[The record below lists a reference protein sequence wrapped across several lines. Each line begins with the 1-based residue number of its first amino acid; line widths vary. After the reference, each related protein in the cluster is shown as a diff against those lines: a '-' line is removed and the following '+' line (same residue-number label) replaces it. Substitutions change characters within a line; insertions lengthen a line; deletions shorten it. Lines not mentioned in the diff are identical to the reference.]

1 VYFLTKY
8 RQELKKGLTA
18 PQAISLAVKETGL
31 SMVYTNIILFFGFII
46 FAASSF
52 GGTVAMGILVSLT
65 LVVSMC
71 TNLILLP
78 AILLSIDNR
87 KTEKEILEK
96 PLIELEDNGEKE

>member
-1 VYFLTKY
+1 
-8 RQELKKGLTA
+8 
-18 PQAISLAVKETGL
+18 LAVKETGL

-65 LVVSMC
+65 LIVSMC

-87 KTEKEILEK
+87 KTKKEILET
-96 PLIELEDNGEKE
+96 PFIELEENGEKE